1 MTKYILAAMAA
12 VVIFSCSP
20 KMNLAKNEIT
30 DASGYK
36 MLLGVCSKKM
46 LTENPY
52 GEWFNKNL
60 DSYTVD
66 ENTIALLKEKLAGKT
81 FTIFMGTWC
90 GDSKREVPRI
100 YKVLQYAGVKE
111 KQVKLV
117 MVSNSDSAYKQSP
130 THEERGLNI
139 HHVPTLIVYSNNA
152 ELGRIIESPV
162 QSWEKDLL
170 AICNGEKYTPHYAGA
185 EYLEKQ
191 FSALGTEGV
200 ERDSTSIAAEL
211 KQLLKSEFELSGYAK
226 TLRTSGR
233 MPDAITT
240 ARLNALAFPEKAD
253 AWYILGLYHQ
263 LAGNKATAKQNYDK
277 ALAIKP
283 GHENTKLKLAE
294 LEKKE

>member
-12 VVIFSCSP
+12 VITFSCSP
-20 KMNLAKNEIT
+20 KMNLSGNEIT
-30 DASGYK
+30 DAAGNK

-52 GEWFNKNL
+52 SEWFNKNTEG
-60 DSYTVD
+60 YTVD
-66 ENTIALLKEKLAGKT
+66 ANTTALLKDKLTDKT

-139 HHVPTLIVYSNNA
+139 HHVPTLIVYSSTT

-170 AICNGEKYTPHYAGA
+170 TICNGEKYTPQYAAA

-191 FSALGTEGV
+191 FAALGTEGV
-200 ERDSTSIAAEL
+200 EKDSTAVAAQL
-211 KQLLKSEFELSGYAK
+211 KQLSKSEFELSGYAK
-226 TLRTSGR
+226 TLRTSGK
-233 MPDAITT
+233 MPNAILT
-240 ARLNALAFPEKAD
+240 ARLNALAFPGKAD
-253 AWYILGLYHQ
+253 AWYILGIYHQ
-263 LAGNKATAKQNYDK
+263 LAGNKAAAKENYTR
-277 ALAIKP
+277 ALGLQP
-283 GHENTKLKLAE
+283 GHENSKLKLAE
-294 LEKKE
+294 LEKKQ